1 MVGGLLFSS
10 VSIFRGEGRK
20 EKGRSQRGGEE
31 EEGTGRGEGKGGVK
45 EEEGREEGSEKGR
58 RGRGEESTTR

>member
-45 EEEGREEGSEKGR
+45 EEEGREEGGGAE
-58 RGRGEESTTR
+58 